1 MSKMTWHRKNHKYF
15 NSPGKRQSIDT
26 DVMRIQM
33 LEISDR
39 DFNVAII
46 QMLQEA
52 IMNTLAVS
60 VKLKSFSE
68 EIKKNQTEILTLQN
82 ITVTSSFPNLIELA
96 Q

>member
-1 MSKMTWHRKNHKYF
+1 
-15 NSPGKRQSIDT
+15 
-26 DVMRIQM
+26 M

-39 DFNVAII
+39 DFNVAVI

-68 EIKKNQTEILTLQN
+68 EIKKNQIEILTLQN
-82 ITVTSSFPNLIELA
+82 IIATSPFPSLIEWA

>member
-1 MSKMTWHRKNHKYF
+1 
-15 NSPGKRQSIDT
+15 
-26 DVMRIQM
+26 M

-46 QMLQEA
+46 QTLQEA

-82 ITVTSSFPNLIELA
+82 ITVISPFPNLIELA

>member
-1 MSKMTWHRKNHKYF
+1 MSQMTWHRKNHKYF

-26 DVMRIQM
+26 NVMRIQM

-52 IMNTLAVS
+52 IMNTYAVS
-60 VKLKSFSE
+60 VKLKSFRE
-68 EIKKNQTEILTLQN
+68 GIKNQVEILTLQN
-82 ITVTSSFPNLIELA
+82 ITATSPFPSPTEWA

>member
-1 MSKMTWHRKNHKYF
+1 
-15 NSPGKRQSIDT
+15 
-26 DVMRIQM
+26 M
-33 LEISDR
+33 LKISDR

-68 EIKKNQTEILTLQN
+68 EIKKNQIEILTLQN
-82 ITVTSSFPNLIELA
+82 IKQWPPPSPVSLNGLSSWMNKTEERVI

>member
-1 MSKMTWHRKNHKYF
+1 MTWHRKNHKYF

-46 QMLQEA
+46 QTLQEA

-60 VKLKSFSE
+60 VTQNL
-68 EIKKNQTEILTLQN
+68 TGILIGFL
-82 ITVTSSFPNLIELA
+82 LIR
-96 Q
+96 

>member
-1 MSKMTWHRKNHKYF
+1 
-15 NSPGKRQSIDT
+15 
-26 DVMRIQM
+26 M

-39 DFNVAII
+39 DFNVAVI

-68 EIKKNQTEILTLQN
+68 EIKKNQIEILTLQN
-82 ITVTSSFPNLIELA
+82 ITATSPFPNLTEWA

>member
-1 MSKMTWHRKNHKYF
+1 
-15 NSPGKRQSIDT
+15 
-26 DVMRIQM
+26 M

-39 DFNVAII
+39 DFNVAVI

-68 EIKKNQTEILTLQN
+68 EIKKNQIEILTLQN
-82 ITVTSSFPNLIELA
+82 ITATFPFPISLR
-96 Q
+96 

>member
-1 MSKMTWHRKNHKYF
+1 MF
-15 NSPGKRQSIDT
+15 
-26 DVMRIQM
+26 
-33 LEISDR
+33 
-39 DFNVAII
+39 
-46 QMLQEA
+46 QEA

-82 ITVTSSFPNLIELA
+82 ITVISPFPYLIELA